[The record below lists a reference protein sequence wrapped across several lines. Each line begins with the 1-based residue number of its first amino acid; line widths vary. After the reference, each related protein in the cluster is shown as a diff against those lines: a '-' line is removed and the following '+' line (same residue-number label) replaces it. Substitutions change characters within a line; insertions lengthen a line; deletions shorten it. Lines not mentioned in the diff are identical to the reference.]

1 MPKRLPDLPEPL
13 RTGLITTT
21 EAAAHTLSC
30 RQLSKLGFRRLHR
43 DQWVPADVEPSVE
56 IRCTAALRKLPPG
69 AAVSHRTVAEL
80 LHLPMPEQPSGSD
93 PRPIHVSVPSATRWN
108 LHNVALHRVTP
119 PLPTMEFREGSEI
132 VLTDGP
138 RTWLDLAAEL
148 ERDDLVILGDEI
160 LRRELATKEQ
170 LREAVRRWGRRRGAR
185 SARIA
190 VELLSGRARSPME
203 TRVRLLLVDNGYTGF
218 LVNETA
224 VDEVGGFLATPD
236 IQFRAL
242 KVAIEYEGDQHRTDK
257 KQWDEDIRRYE
268 LLQEHGWIVIR
279 LTARDIFDTPQA
291 TIRRIQDAL
300 DRRRRALAGTR

>member
-1 MPKRLPDLPEPL
+1 
-13 RTGLITTT
+13 
-21 EAAAHTLSC
+21 
-30 RQLSKLGFRRLHR
+30 
-43 DQWVPADVEPSVE
+43 
-56 IRCTAALRKLPPG
+56 
-69 AAVSHRTVAEL
+69 
-80 LHLPMPEQPSGSD
+80 
-93 PRPIHVSVPSATRWN
+93 
-108 LHNVALHRVTP
+108 
-119 PLPTMEFREGSEI
+119 MEFREESEI

-190 VELLSGRARSPME
+190 VELVSGRARSPME
-203 TRVRLLLVDNGYTGF
+203 TRVRLLLVDNGCTGF

-268 LLQEHGWIVIR
+268 LLQQHGWIVIR

-300 DRRRRALAGTR
+300 DRQSRALAVAR